1 MTSKVDALKL
11 PKVFQESLRS
21 GAPGSES
28 GDKISKS

>member
-1 MTSKVDALKL
+1 MTSKVDALKP

-21 GAPGSES
+21 GASCSES